1 MNIVRRSGVS
11 VAPVTSQFTGP
22 VRKRRI
28 SPLPRSHASILFVE
42 ALRDRNIPAV
52 WGNATEPEVLIQAR
66 IRDDRAFVIATPQTL
81 QVRSMVE
88 TSRTLNPT
96 IEIVVRNH
104 NADEA
109 ERLEKEGV
117 GTVFVGESELANATV
132 RQVLELVK
140 APAGAPR

>member
-1 MNIVRRSGVS
+1 
-11 VAPVTSQFTGP
+11 
-22 VRKRRI
+22 
-28 SPLPRSHASILFVE
+28 LFVE